1 MGVKRLIT
9 LEKVQVLFPE
19 FTFTYLSPTT
29 DGVMDTTYISDN
41 YVLKFYEREIKERIE
56 YDAKNLQKLQ
66 SVRLHV
72 PRLVATSKGWYLYEK
87 LQGATPKS
95 TSYFH
100 ITALARFLAKLHT
113 ITYKKKTPYR
123 FLEEYNL
130 GSILQ
135 NTQRNHYFYYKKLQ
149 SLQSF
154 MMQEDGFIHGDIFKD
169 NTLFDEQKLG
179 VIDFIDSGSG
189 SFSFDLGVSLISFN
203 PKQKSS
209 LQKLFLE
216 TYNQHA
222 PKKIT
227 PKELQKAI
235 SDAAKIYALLRIHT
249 YKNPQKAKL
258 LANLW

>member
-1 MGVKRLIT
+1 MGIKRIIT
-9 LEKVQVLFPE
+9 LEEIQNLFPE
-19 FTFTYLSPTT
+19 FTFTYLYPTT

-41 YVLKFYEREIKERIE
+41 YVLKFYERDIKKRVK
-56 YDAKNLQKLQ
+56 YDAKNLQNLQMIGLYVPKLVTHSQ
-66 SVRLHV
+66 
-72 PRLVATSKGWYLYEK
+72 GWYLYEK

-113 ITYKKKTPYR
+113 STYKKKTLYH
-123 FLEEYNL
+123 FLEGYNL
-130 GSILQ
+130 ESILQ
-135 NTQRNHYFYYKKLQ
+135 STKQNNYLYYKKLQ
-149 SLQSF
+149 SLQTF
-154 MMQEDGFIHGDIFKD
+154 TMQEDGFIHGDIFKD
-169 NTLFDEQKLG
+169 NTLFKAQKLG

-189 SFSFDLGVSLISFN
+189 SFAFDLGVTLLSFN

-222 PKKIT
+222 PTKISKT
-227 PKELQKAI
+227 ELQKAI